1 MQAIS
6 NMTLENT
13 MYYRDIPVFVYQINY
28 PVFSTSCRLKAAR
41 EINEYYASA
50 AKDLEFYCRTTLYPR
65 AVENARYIPSNRP
78 PFNSYELIVKY
89 QVPYNINCIT
99 SLYFDQY
106 TFMGG
111 AHGET
116 LRKSNTWDF
125 CSGRQLQLADFYPR
139 VSTSP
144 ETLFKELERQTAE
157 RLLTSPASYFDNYA
171 ELLRKNFR
179 PENFY
184 LKPEGIVIYYQQY
197 DIAPY
202 ASGIPEFLIP

>member
-1 MQAIS
+1 MPDEGS
-6 NMTLENT
+6 
-13 MYYRDIPVFVYQINY
+13 P
-28 PVFSTSCRLKAAR
+28 

-89 QVPYNINCIT
+89 HVPYNINCIT

-116 LRKSNTWDF
+116 LRKSSTWDF
-125 CSGRQLQLADFYPR
+125 CSGRQLQLSDFYPP
-139 VSTSP
+139 VSTSL
-144 ETLFKELERQTAE
+144 ETF
-157 RLLTSPASYFDNYA
+157 
-171 ELLRKNFR
+171 
-179 PENFY
+179 
-184 LKPEGIVIYYQQY
+184 
-197 DIAPY
+197 
-202 ASGIPEFLIP
+202 